1 MTTLTYRDFSRRDDD
16 AAAFSMLIISMT
28 LVAIASFALIAFNV
42 DPLSIDDTNTSG
54 VIDLSVTGDASPVNA
69 HQ

>member
-1 MTTLTYRDFSRRDDD
+1 MTTLSYPSFTRRSDD

-42 DPLSIDDTNTSG
+42 DPRSIDDTNSSG
-54 VIDLSVTGDASPVNA
+54 VINLSVSGDASPVNA